1 MIAADRDI
9 PKPAEMASSSSKGGG
24 VDTQALSSGVVTHV
38 GGENAPS
45 PVREE
50 DLRNRFLSF
59 DPIFDSK
66 GLVVARELV
75 LRGQD
80 ASSRQSDE
88 LKRMNEDMLLTG
100 LYSLSQDGLLSGQPL
115 FVKISHDVL
124 FSDALTQLAHP
135 GIVWI
140 VSDAD
145 ARVASQA
152 KNLSASAGMKFCLET
167 PMPEIAQN
175 GWHFQRLPSSAK
187 SSSLPGGQQIIV
199 QNIIREFEL
208 DRWPETSWFM
218 GEYFTGPRIE
228 PNAKPDHDLR
238 LELASVAMRQAL
250 PSLIQFI
257 RLNPSL
263 ETQLM
268 RIAHSMAGGLST
280 EADSA
285 AHAMIKLGGKRSQ
298 RIAILA
304 ALAGTP
310 VTADNRLYTQVALS
324 RALLMGKLAGSIAD
338 IAEPDDAFEAGLF
351 STFPAAFSLSVNQLY
366 RRIGLSRQ
374 VYESL
379 AGQDTPINK
388 LLHLAH
394 ACEHQNSGAM
404 SKLSGK
410 LGISMDSVAATHVEA
425 VVTAE
430 DIGSHLI

>member
-1 MIAADRDI
+1 
-9 PKPAEMASSSSKGGG
+9 MASSSSKGGG
-24 VDTQALSSGVVTHV
+24 VDTQSLSSGVITHV

-59 DPIFDSK
+59 DPMFDSK
-66 GLVVARELV
+66 GMVVARELV

-80 ASSRQSDE
+80 TSSVQSAE

-124 FSDALTQLAHP
+124 FSDTLSQLAHP
-135 GIVWI
+135 NIVWI
-140 VSDAD
+140 VDDAD
-145 ARVASQA
+145 AKVASQA
-152 KNLSASAGMKFCLET
+152 KHLSSAGAMRFCLEA
-167 PMPEIAQN
+167 PEPDVAEN
-175 GWHFQRLPSSAK
+175 VWHFQRIPASARPEK
-187 SSSLPGGQQIIV
+187 LPGGQIIV
-199 QNIIREFEL
+199 QNIAREFEL
-208 DRWPETSWFM
+208 SRWPDYGWFM
-218 GEYFTGPRIE
+218 GEYFTGPLAE
-228 PNAKPDHDLR
+228 PNAKPNHDLR
-238 LELASVAMRQAL
+238 LELATVAMRQAL

-285 AHAMIKLGGKRSQ
+285 AHAMIKMGGKRSQ
-298 RIAILA
+298 RVAILT

-324 RALLMGKLAGSIAD
+324 RALLMGKLAGSITD
-338 IAEPDDAFEAGLF
+338 ITDPDEAFETGLF

-366 RRIGLSRQ
+366 RRIGLRRQ

-379 AGQDTPINK
+379 AGQDTPMNK
-388 LLHLAH
+388 LLRLAH
-394 ACEHQNSGAM
+394 ACEHQNGELM
-404 SKLSGK
+404 SKLSCE
-410 LGISMDSVAATHVEA
+410 LGISMDSMAASHVEA
-425 VVTAE
+425 AVTAE
-430 DIGSHLI
+430 DVGSRLI